1 MNHRTGLRYLFFFL
15 IIGLLFA
22 PGSQGGD
29 SLKVMVSIK
38 PVHSIIAALMEGAQM
53 PELLIDDHIPFT
65 YRPTKV
71 QLEAMRK
78 ADMLFWV
85 GAELEPVLAET
96 IEQLPARVKVIELL
110 SHQGMKILPA
120 REDPDQR
127 DPFFWLDN
135 RNLLIIINDLARL
148 LQDADPMR
156 AHLYERNRRS
166 VLSRLSRMDRAYEYG
181 YRGMKGGSA
190 VQYFDT
196 LQYFEQAYA
205 LKVVDHV
212 AVRPDKRIDTVT
224 LLKVR
229 ERIANDEV
237 NCLLNE
243 KGFPAKHLSLLL
255 NGSDTNHGELNS
267 LGFGLS
273 AGSQLYFEIMSHNTD
288 VIKRCLNIDTRISLS
303 ITETAIAQQAPAI
316 DGIGRG
322 EFILVDHMGRLVTR
336 ESMKG
341 KFQILYFGYTYCPD
355 ICPTSLQVMLQGL
368 DILGDKSVLFQPYFI
383 TIDPLRD
390 TVAVMRN
397 YVNYYD
403 ERLIGVTGSPEM
415 IERMAEL
422 FKARYEKVV
431 ENDTDPSMY
440 LMDHTAGLYVLDPDG
455 RFLTKLAHGIG
466 PEAVASELLKLTSR
480 R

>member
-1 MNHRTGLRYLFFFL
+1 
-15 IIGLLFA
+15 
-22 PGSQGGD
+22 
-29 SLKVMVSIK
+29 
-38 PVHSIIAALMEGAQM
+38 
-53 PELLIDDHIPFT
+53 
-65 YRPTKV
+65 
-71 QLEAMRK
+71 
-78 ADMLFWV
+78 
-85 GAELEPVLAET
+85 
-96 IEQLPARVKVIELL
+96 
-110 SHQGMKILPA
+110 MKILPA